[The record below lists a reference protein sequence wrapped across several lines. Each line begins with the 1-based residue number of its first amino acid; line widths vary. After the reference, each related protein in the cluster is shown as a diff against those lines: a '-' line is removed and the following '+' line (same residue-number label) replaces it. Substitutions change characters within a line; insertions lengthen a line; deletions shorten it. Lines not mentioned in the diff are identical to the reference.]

1 MTKQFRYRKCCLQ
14 ILIETGKN
22 ISAFQKRSKQKLLK
36 ASKYTIGKYVWR
48 EFTKENNFMA
58 VFRYFKSNIDY
69 THHIL
74 AGIKHLWNSCQY
86 STMWNGSMVAQASQN
101 IPMCITEKVCC
112 QHYDLPWWIRKTWLP
127 VSCLQYT
134 GHNRWSDKKQ
144 STAICLI
151 LFFIAAK
158 AKKTWLL
165 LCIKMENEFAGKI

>member
-74 AGIKHLWNSCQY
+74 AGIKHL
-86 STMWNGSMVAQASQN
+86 
-101 IPMCITEKVCC
+101 
-112 QHYDLPWWIRKTWLP
+112 
-127 VSCLQYT
+127 
-134 GHNRWSDKKQ
+134 
-144 STAICLI
+144 
-151 LFFIAAK
+151 
-158 AKKTWLL
+158 
-165 LCIKMENEFAGKI
+165 